1 MTAEDWQRFREVGG
15 LRQFDPSYK
24 PHSGLVRPDHEPGRD
39 CPNAPHTC
47 LICEPKVGKESTGPV
62 EETGQDKCAI
72 HDKYES
78 IQGLYIQCFECRHVY
93 MTEQDFVDAF
103 NDITQQAN
111 DEYERAGMQS
121 RAPLATTGEEVTF
134 CGLCL
139 HDI

>member
-1 MTAEDWQRFREVGG
+1 MTAEDWKRFREVGG
-15 LRQFDPSYK
+15 LRQFEIHHFSKEHTEPDTNQFDP
-24 PHSGLVRPDHEPGRD
+24 EQPGRD
-39 CPNAPHTC
+39 YELQRAENEAR
-47 LICEPKVGKESTGPV
+47 ESTGHV
-62 EETGQDKCAI
+62 GAAGQDKCAI

-93 MTEQDFVDAF
+93 ITEQDFVDAF
-103 NDITQQAN
+103 NDITRQAN

-121 RAPLATTGEEVTF
+121 RAPLVTTGEEVTF